1 MRTVLLDVA
10 ILLSSLTLCAQTTIR
25 QVDFKNF
32 TYPLSG
38 PLLGHDGLK
47 WLGNPKDG
55 YSKKKPIHLVR
66 GSDLARVSSLVVDG
80 HYYSQSEGF
89 TLQSVSFADVA
100 GDGNE
105 DAIVVLR
112 YHTGGTQTTDYVYV
126 FSFADGKPKLLAYCY
141 TGDRGYSGL
150 NRVYGERGQLV
161 FELLNPKKAEGLCCS
176 SGIVRTR
183 YVWQDGRFEM
193 AGHPEYAELKEP

>member
-1 MRTVLLDVA
+1 MRTVLLCVTVF
-10 ILLSSLTLCAQTTIR
+10 LSTLTLCAQNNIR

-55 YSKKKPIHLVR
+55 YSKKKPIHLVD
-66 GSDLARVSSLVVDG
+66 GSDLKKLPSAAVDG
-80 HYYSQSEGF
+80 HGNPQFEGF
-89 TLQSVSFADVA
+89 TLQSISFADVT

-105 DAIVVLR
+105 DAIVVLL
-112 YHTGGTQTTDYVYV
+112 YQTGGTQNTHYVYIY
-126 FSFADGKPKLLAYCY
+126 SFESGKSNLIAYCH

-150 NRVYGERGQLV
+150 YKVYSKRGQLV
-161 FELLNPKKAEGLCCS
+161 FELLDPKRMQGDCCS
-176 SGIVRTR
+176 SGFVRTR
-183 YVWQDGRFEM
+183 YAWHDGRFEVV
-193 AGHPEYAELKEP
+193 GRPEYAELKEP